1 MQHWRWVSKMVLE
14 NKVAIVTGG
23 SRGIGRAI
31 CLELAKAG
39 AKVVVNYAGNQEA
52 AQQVVQEIL
61 DQGGEATAF
70 QADVANGEMVKQMI
84 DQAIQKYSKVDILVN
99 NAGITRDSLLM
110 RMKDEQWKEVLDANL
125 TGVYNCTKAVVK
137 SMLKQKSGCIINI
150 TSVVGQTGNAGQA
163 NYAAAKAG
171 VIGFTKTMAKELGS
185 RNIRVNAVAPGYIL
199 TDMTDKLSDELK
211 EQIKGQVPLERLG
224 APEDVASLV
233 AFLVSDKAAYITGQ
247 VVNVDGGMVM

>member
-1 MQHWRWVSKMVLE
+1 MVLE

-39 AKVVVNYAGNQEA
+39 AMVVVNYAGNQEA
-52 AQQVVQEIL
+52 AQQVVQEIVN
-61 DQGGEATAF
+61 QGGEATAF

-84 DQAIQKYSKVDILVN
+84 EEAIQKYGKVDILVN

-125 TGVYNCTKAVVK
+125 TGVFNCTKAAVK

-199 TDMTDKLSDELK
+199 TDMTDKLSHELK

>member
-1 MQHWRWVSKMVLE
+1 MVLE